1 MAMKWPALL
10 PSILWVEK
18 NPSAGNLSLCKSSA
32 ILRQISACMSI
43 FNFRSFLQL
52 HLFLTKSPKSC
63 QCKPRKFK
71 VSFPSYFLLDSAFTF
86 WSQTYNIKVTG
97 SSCHSPLSQMQGF
110 QQPIATQCHTV
121 WLSAARPVTEAC
133 RTSVKLPQVLLLLH
147 LSQPL
152 LASCAHAMLGVGL
165 ATFSELVP
173 CTQKQDWLCRG

>member
-52 HLFLTKSPKSC
+52 NLFLTKSPKSC

-97 SSCHSPLSQMQGF
+97 RVVIPPYPKCRVSSSLL
-110 QQPIATQCHTV
+110 QP
-121 WLSAARPVTEAC
+121 SVTPC
-133 RTSVKLPQVLLLLH
+133 GSR
-147 LSQPL
+147 L
-152 LASCAHAMLGVGL
+152 LALSLKLAGL
-165 ATFSELVP
+165 L
-173 CTQKQDWLCRG
+173 